1 MSFNGAPTHIINK
14 TTTASTCTIS
24 FTVQSRLG
32 DNPSPIT
39 TFTATSISK
48 SGGTSVDD
56 PTVDNYTV
64 TQGTTPASFYTCFAD
79 VHNLNRG
86 GNSIIVF
93 KVENECGQGFDDI
106 KFIITHCP
114 DRPTFTPNA
123 LTNESWSAHTN
134 SVVYTRSCNSNVSS
148 AEISEGIFTLQS
160 SAHTTGTDT
169 WTFTI
174 SFPEYLNGPRRTD
187 YLIVKNTN
195 GDTSILTLQQGSK
208 NGGDAPS
215 GHGRCNFTATTDPTS
230 EPSSMRND
238 K

>member
-1 MSFNGAPTHIINK
+1 MGTWSISPTRQGATISSSSGLITCSKNDTGADRTWTVQYTDDDGCTASTSITQPKCEPVCTMSFNGAPTHIINK

-24 FTVQSRLG
+24 FTVQSILG

-106 KFIITHCP
+106 KFIIG
-114 DRPTFTPNA
+114 FF
-123 LTNESWSAHTN
+123 S
-134 SVVYTRSCNSNVSS
+134 
-148 AEISEGIFTLQS
+148 IF
-160 SAHTTGTDT
+160 
-169 WTFTI
+169 I
-174 SFPEYLNGPRRTD
+174 
-187 YLIVKNTN
+187 
-195 GDTSILTLQQGSK
+195 
-208 NGGDAPS
+208 
-215 GHGRCNFTATTDPTS
+215 
-230 EPSSMRND
+230 
-238 K
+238 